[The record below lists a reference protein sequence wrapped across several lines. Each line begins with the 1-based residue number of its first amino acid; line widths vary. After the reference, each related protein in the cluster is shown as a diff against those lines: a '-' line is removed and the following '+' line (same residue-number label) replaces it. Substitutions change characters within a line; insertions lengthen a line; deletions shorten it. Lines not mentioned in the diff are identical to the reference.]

1 MVCNIHV
8 YHFLKDFFLGKS
20 GERIPLPFYLF
31 GRHFIS
37 PTLMKL
43 NLSGYKI
50 FGWNFFSSFIM
61 SIMSS
66 FVSRLGWRDV
76 TRVRDVLLGL
86 VCYVLFMLLKLHH
99 EPQLYAHS
107 AHLLSDLTTST

>member
-20 GERIPLPFYLF
+20 GGNEFPYHYLF
-31 GRHFIS
+31 GRYFIS

-50 FGWNFFSSFIM
+50 FGWNFFSSFKM

-76 TRVRDVLLGL
+76 TRVRDVLVGL

-99 EPQLYAHS
+99 EPQLYAYS
-107 AHLLSDLTTST
+107 AHPLSDLTTPT